1 MLTYHNICNN
11 TFHPQVSDITPTSAL
26 VQWNSPL
33 PEGVALPNTELTY
46 ELLLGDRGRY
56 KAIYSGSSLSCR
68 SVYCRYRNLT

>member
-1 MLTYHNICNN
+1 MPILLFVN
-11 TFHPQVSDITPTSAL
+11 QVSDISPTSAL

-33 PEGVALPNTELTY
+33 PEGVTLPSVELTY

-68 SVYCRYRNLT
+68 SVALYNFL